1 MLNHKKIVFISGL
14 HRSGTSVLHR
24 ELSAC
29 HQCSGFR
36 NTGVPE
42 DEGQHLQ
49 TVFPNAAFYGGPG
62 EFAFNADS
70 YLDEKS
76 GIISEANRS
85 KLIKEWSKHW
95 DLTKAV
101 LLEKSPPNL
110 IRTRFLQAM
119 FPGAYFIT
127 VVRHPVAVAY
137 ATQKFSKTSISN
149 LINHWSRAHAI
160 YLEDRKHLENHLTFS
175 YEHMVE
181 STVDVFDAISRFLGV
196 AIAYQGTLGNRNGKY
211 FAKWAHEDK
220 RKLQERHN
228 AIVKSIGFCLTDLSR
243 YSDFI

>member
-1 MLNHKKIVFISGL
+1 ML
-14 HRSGTSVLHR
+14 
-24 ELSAC
+24 
-29 HQCSGFR
+29 R

-137 ATQKFSKTSISN
+137 ATQKMFLTRLADSWVSQLPTKGPWVTETASTSPNGLMKTNASCRNATTLSSKA
-149 LINHWSRAHAI
+149 LA
-160 YLEDRKHLENHLTFS
+160 
-175 YEHMVE
+175 
-181 STVDVFDAISRFLGV
+181 
-196 AIAYQGTLGNRNGKY
+196 
-211 FAKWAHEDK
+211 FA
-220 RKLQERHN
+220 
-228 AIVKSIGFCLTDLSR
+228 
-243 YSDFI
+243 